1 MCNSFVSCRVGL
13 HMACMCTHSLP
24 SGICCKQ
31 TTELSAF
38 SHNMSPGMLLAIAIV
53 PSCSSWTVCG
63 LMQYMIPEVAPQ
75 KIFLG
80 IHVWGAWS
88 T

>member
-1 MCNSFVSCRVGL
+1 MCNSSMLCRVGF
-13 HMACMCTHSLP
+13 HMVCMCTHPLP
-24 SGICCKQ
+24 AGICCKQ

-38 SHNMSPGMLLAIAIV
+38 SHNMSLGMLLTIATV
-53 PSCSSWTVCG
+53 SSCSSWTVCG

-80 IHVWGAWS
+80 ICAWVA
-88 T
+88 